1 MNASLLA
8 GIGAATLASVLGAG
22 WQLAVRH
29 GVTTTLGPLDVA
41 LLRYVV
47 PAIVLLPVWWRA
59 GLRPG
64 GASAAMLVALVLS
77 GGLPFGLLV
86 LAGAQWAPAAHIAVF
101 VSGTIP
107 LFAALLAWLAW
118 GERIDTVRGAGF
130 ALIVAGAAMLAARA
144 GSGDAGAWR
153 GDVLFLLAA
162 LCWAI
167 HTHVFRRSGLG
178 PWQGAA
184 IANGGSAL
192 LLLAIVPFFAGSL
205 RLSTAPWQDI
215 VFQAVWQACFAGLL
229 GLVAYMAAVRRLG
242 SARAAL
248 SAAAVPPMTALGE
261 VVFLQVPA
269 RPVVMAA
276 VALVAAGV
284 VLASGAIAWRRR
296 TAAA

>member
-1 MNASLLA
+1 
-8 GIGAATLASVLGAG
+8 
-22 WQLAVRH
+22 VRH
-29 GVTTTLGPLDVA
+29 GVTTTLGPLDIA
-41 LLRYVV
+41 LLRYLI
-47 PAIVLLPVWWRA
+47 PALVLLPVWWRA

-64 GASAAMLVALVLS
+64 GVPVPALSALVLS

-101 VSGTIP
+101 TSGTIP

-118 GERIDTVRGAGF
+118 GERIGAARWAGF
-130 ALIVAGAAMLAARA
+130 SLIVAGAAMLASRA
-144 GSGDAGAWR
+144 GLGDTGAWR

-162 LCWAI
+162 LCWAV

-205 RLSTAPWQDI
+205 RLHTAPWQDI
-215 VFQAVWQACFAGLL
+215 VFQGVWQACFAGLL

-248 SAAAVPPMTALGE
+248 SASAVPPMTALGE
-261 VVFLQVPA
+261 VVFLHVPA
-269 RPVVMAA
+269 QPVVMAA
-276 VALVAAGV
+276 AALVAAGV
-284 VLASGAIAWRRR
+284 VLASGAIAWRR